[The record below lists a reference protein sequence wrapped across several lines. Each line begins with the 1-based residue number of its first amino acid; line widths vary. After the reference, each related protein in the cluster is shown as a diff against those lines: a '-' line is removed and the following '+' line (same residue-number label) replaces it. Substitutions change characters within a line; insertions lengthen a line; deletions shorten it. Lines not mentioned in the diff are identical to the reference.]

1 MVVENTNYDCKFET
15 DKVYLVKSASS
26 HKRGNFCKILTNRIE
41 YTGSYL
47 INGKKIE
54 KIEDSRIFH
63 LQNVNTIS
71 YMMVHSKKMSHCLVV
86 LIMMKK

>member
-63 LQNVNTIS
+63 LQNVNHI
-71 YMMVHSKKMSHCLVV
+71 
-86 LIMMKK
+86 